1 MPWNGTPNNPGMAT
15 NNDAGT
21 PLGGKQSGKHPGQR
35 LAVRE
40 TMRLRGRA
48 GYDRH
53 GFMWGIP

>member
-1 MPWNGTPNNPGMAT
+1 MVT